1 MTAGG
6 CTVTEPVAYYLW
18 GEESYRI
25 DREIKAV
32 VDRMRDTYGEEPEL
46 LLVDDELS
54 PQQLLETL
62 EYSPLFA
69 MQRVVVLK
77 RPAFLDKAGRKAAR
91 ARDYEKV
98 LDSYFRQAQE
108 GQVLIITSHEKA
120 GTNPIVKMLEKQARV
135 IACPRWA
142 AQDIRTWVEA
152 ELAARGRQA
161 NPQLMDRLAQS
172 GQDQYYLV
180 NLIDKLCLMVPQGII
195 PVSALEDQI
204 EVRSE
209 IKIFSLI
216 DGITARQSARALNAY
231 HRLRQQGEDPIGI
244 LAMINRQMQTLVAVK
259 NYHDKGFSKASIVE
273 VTGQKEYTVRKMT
286 EVSRNFSWNG
296 LERIFSLLL
305 DTDVGLKSS
314 STDSDMLMEML
325 LVDICSKKDH

>member
-1 MTAGG
+1 M
-6 CTVTEPVAYYLW
+6 TEPAAYYLW

-25 DREIKAV
+25 DREIEAV

-46 LLVDDELS
+46 LVVDEDLS

-98 LDSYFRQAQE
+98 LDSYFKQAQE
-108 GQVLIITSHEKA
+108 GQVLIFTSHEKA
-120 GTNPIVKMLEKQARV
+120 GTNPIVKLLEKQARV

-142 AQDIRTWVEA
+142 AQDIRKWAEA
-152 ELAARGRQA
+152 EFAARGRQA
-161 NPQLMDRLAQS
+161 NPQLMNRLAQS
-172 GQDQYYLV
+172 GQDQYYLQ
-180 NLIDKLCLMVPQGII
+180 NLIDKLCLMVPQRTI

-244 LAMINRQMQTLVAVK
+244 LAMINRQMQTLVSVK
-259 NYHDKGFSKASIVE
+259 HYHDKGFSKASIVE

-286 EVSRNFSWNG
+286 EVSRNFSWDD
-296 LERIFSLLL
+296 LERVFSLLL
-305 DTDVGLKSS
+305 ETDLGLKSS
-314 STDSDMLMEML
+314 STDSDMLMETL
-325 LVDICSKKDH
+325 LVDICSKKGQ